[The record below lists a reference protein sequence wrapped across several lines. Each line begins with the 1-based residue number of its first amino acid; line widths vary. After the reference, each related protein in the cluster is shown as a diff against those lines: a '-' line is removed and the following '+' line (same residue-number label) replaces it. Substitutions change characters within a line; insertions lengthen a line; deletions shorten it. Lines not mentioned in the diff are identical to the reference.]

1 MRVAVMQPYIFP
13 YIGYFQLISAV
24 DVFVV
29 YDDVAF
35 INKGWINRNT
45 LLSNGKPLGFTVP
58 LVGASQNRLIRDIE
72 VVGEPKWRSNLL
84 KTIRQAYGK
93 APQFETVFLMVE
105 EVLESDY
112 TTIGELATLG
122 LQKVCEQ
129 MEIQTPIRSTSTLY
143 NNSHLKAQERI
154 LDICQQEKATEY
166 INPIGGV
173 SLYDTALF
181 ASHGIKLHFLK
192 STPYSYPQ
200 PGEFVPWLSIID
212 VLMYTKKEDYAALL
226 SAYTL
231 V

>member
-45 LLSNGKPLGFTVP
+45 LLSNGKSLGFTVP

-72 VVGEPKWRSNLL
+72 VVAEPKWRSNLL

-93 APQFETVFLMVE
+93 APQFERVFPMVV
-105 EVLESDY
+105 EVFESGC
-112 TTIGELATLG
+112 TTIGELATLS
-122 LQKVCEQ
+122 LQKVGEQ
-129 MEIQTPIRSTSTLY
+129 MGIQTPIRTTSSLY
-143 NNSHLKAQERI
+143 DNSYLKAQERI

-173 SLYDTALF
+173 SLYDADLF
-181 ASHGIKLHFLK
+181 ASRGIKLHFLK
-192 STPYSYPQ
+192 STPYPYPQ